1 MNLNTHIV
9 FALAVGLVLF
19 HNNLLLAVVVGI
31 GAALPDLDRE
41 YVFTNRAFFARHQL
55 HRALFHNVFFGI
67 ALTLFNPYLGLGIF
81 LHMLLDMLTSPPDR
95 GIELFFPLGRLIKE
109 FKLDYEGR
117 VRKKGGLMWL
127 LEDPL
132 TLVNRTAD
140 KGLREVSKMPWLRI
154 YGPFK
159 NSRLIDWTIF
169 YSSVIFIQLL
179 EINQLLNWWVQFL
192 SIVFLKYNFITLGII
207 LFYGIGE
214 LWRRRL
220 QFMRVS
226 KNTKIVIISL
236 MTLGG
241 LMIVYQGLEMF
252 NPIKLTSYE
261 IRMVELIL
269 ISLAIGFISSII
281 HMKWRFK
288 EIVM

>member
-9 FALAVGLVLF
+9 FALAIGLVLF
-19 HNNLLLAVVVGI
+19 HNDLSLSVLVGI

-41 YVFTNRAFFARHQL
+41 YVFTRRAFFAKHQL

-67 ALTLFNPYLGLGIF
+67 AVTLFNPYLGLGVF
-81 LHMLLDMLTSPPDR
+81 LHMLLDLFTSPTDR

-109 FKLDYEGR
+109 FKFDYEGR
-117 VRKKGGLMWL
+117 VREKGGIMWL

-132 TLVNRTAD
+132 ILVNRTAD
-140 KGLREVSKMPWLRI
+140 KGLREVIKMPWLRI

-159 NSRLIDWTIF
+159 NSRLADWTIF
-169 YSSVIFIQLL
+169 YSSLIFIQLFG
-179 EINQLLNWWVQFL
+179 INQLLNWWIQFL
-192 SIVFLKYNFITLGII
+192 SIVFLKYTFITLGII
-207 LFYGIGE
+207 LFYGLGE

-220 QFMRVS
+220 QFVRVS
-226 KNTKIVIISL
+226 KEIKIAIISL

-241 LMIVYQGLEMF
+241 LMIVYQGLEIF
-252 NPIKLTSYE
+252 SPIKLTSYE
-261 IRMVELIL
+261 IRTVELVL
-269 ISLAIGFISSII
+269 VSLAIGFISSIA

>member
-1 MNLNTHIV
+1 MNLNTHIT
-9 FALAVGLVLF
+9 FALAIGLVLF
-19 HNNLLLAVVVGI
+19 HNDLSLAVLVGI

-41 YVFTNRAFFARHQL
+41 YVFTKRAFFAKHQL
-55 HRALFHNVFFGI
+55 HRALFHNMFFGI
-67 ALTLFNPYLGLGIF
+67 AVTLFNPYLGLGVF
-81 LHMLLDMLTSPPDR
+81 LHMLLDLFTSPTDR

-109 FKLDYEGR
+109 FKFDYEGR
-117 VRKKGGLMWL
+117 VREKRGIMWL

-140 KGLREVSKMPWLRI
+140 KGLREVIKMPWLRI

-159 NSRLIDWTIF
+159 NSRLADWTIF
-169 YSSVIFIQLL
+169 YSSLIFIQLF
-179 EINQLLNWWVQFL
+179 EINQLLNWWIEFL
-192 SIVFLKYNFITLGII
+192 SIVFLKYTFITLGII

-220 QFMRVS
+220 QFVRVS
-226 KNTKIVIISL
+226 KNIKIAIISL

-241 LMIVYQGLEMF
+241 LMIVYQGLEIF
-252 NPIKLTSYE
+252 SPIKFTSYE
-261 IRMVELIL
+261 IRTVELVL
-269 ISLAIGFISSII
+269 VSLAIGFISSIA